1 MAVLHLFLVN
11 STLIL
16 YILFSMFV
24 LNQTVSF
31 LKKYF
36 IHESER
42 IMFRRVLKVGWE
54 NYPLFI
60 IYRRKYFSRETSAT
74 SKTRIQI
81 NYSETIFNPKD
92 QLNLINHAEVWS
104 IIWNSD
110 QFIRILT
117 DTAIF

>member
-1 MAVLHLFLVN
+1 
-11 STLIL
+11 
-16 YILFSMFV
+16 MFV

-36 IHESER
+36 IHVSER
-42 IMFRRVLKVGWE
+42 FMFRRVLKGGWE